1 MALRMNHAL
10 GSGRAGHAIDDGRDP
25 DGIPSDT
32 LRADAGTVAGM
43 MCSAVVLLIGLAMS
57 PAAAQTASP
66 VALTFDSAQ
75 SQLVERSDAIAASDA
90 NVRSKEA
97 QEGATRTLRRPDVDV
112 EAQLLEYQ
120 KTLYLPLGSLAPV
133 AQQFGI
139 EDPLRFQQR
148 RRSTRPIVS
157 ATLPIYT
164 GGQISGTQAGA
175 RAQVRQARA
184 DRDIAA
190 SDQIVQ
196 LVRAYFGQQLAE
208 RALGVRRD
216 VLAGLERHVADAAKL
231 ERERFI
237 SHAQRLQAEVARDD
251 ARAEYDKAIGDLA
264 TANAALAGLLRES
277 AGVRPT
283 TPLFVISRPLPP
295 VDTFKASALAS
306 HPQVAR
312 LEALEGQAAAGVTLQ
327 EAKQRPTVYGFSQYN
342 FDRRNTLL
350 TDPDWV
356 VGVGVKFKLL
366 SGLGRRQAVD
376 AARATQ
382 EQARAG
388 IREARTQI
396 EIGVAKAWNDVE
408 TARRRY
414 LLLDSTIVSSTENLR
429 LQTLSYREQQA
440 TSLDVIDAQLG
451 LARARIQRAQAAN
464 DYVQA
469 LAQLLNVSGMI
480 DEMPRYVAEAD
491 KVIP

>member
-1 MALRMNHAL
+1 MRIGAVFL
-10 GSGRAGHAIDDGRDP
+10 SGLMI
-25 DGIPSDT
+25 S
-32 LRADAGTVAGM
+32 
-43 MCSAVVLLIGLAMS
+43 S
-57 PAAAQTASP
+57 AAAQTVTP

-75 SQLVERSDAIAASDA
+75 SQLLERSDAIAASEA
-90 NVRSKEA
+90 NLRSKEA

-133 AQQFGI
+133 AEEFGI

-148 RRSTRPIVS
+148 RRSTRPIVT
-157 ATLPIYT
+157 ATLPIYA

-175 RAQVRQARA
+175 AAQVGQARA
-184 DRDIAA
+184 DRDIATNE
-190 SDQIVQ
+190 QLVQ

-208 RALGVRRD
+208 RALGIRRD
-216 VLAGLERHVADAAKL
+216 VLAGLDRHVADAVKL
-231 ERERFI
+231 ERAQFI

-251 ARAEYDKAIGDLA
+251 ARAEYEKAIGDLA
-264 TANAALAGLLRES
+264 TANAALAGLLREP

-295 VDTFKASALAS
+295 LETFTASALSS
-306 HPQVAR
+306 HPQIAR
-312 LEALEGQAAAGVTLQ
+312 LEALEGQASAGVTLQ
-327 EAKQRPTVYGFSQYN
+327 QAKQRPTVYGFAQYN
-342 FDRRNTLL
+342 FDRQNSLL
-350 TDPDWV
+350 TDPDWT
-356 VGVGVKFKLL
+356 VGVGVKYKLI
-366 SGLGRRQAVD
+366 SGLGRRQMVD
-376 AARATQ
+376 AARETQ

-388 IREARTQI
+388 IREGRTQI
-396 EIGVAKAWNDVE
+396 GIGVTKAWNDVE
-408 TARRRY
+408 AARRRY
-414 LLLDSTIVSSTENLR
+414 LLLDSAIASSAENLR

-451 LARARIQRAQAAN
+451 LGRTRIQRAQAAN

-480 DEMPRYVAEAD
+480 DQMPRYVADAD

>member
-1 MALRMNHAL
+1 MLL
-10 GSGRAGHAIDDGRDP
+10 G
-25 DGIPSDT
+25 
-32 LRADAGTVAGM
+32 LVA
-43 MCSAVVLLIGLAMS
+43 S
-57 PAAAQTASP
+57 PLAAQTAP
-66 VALTFDSAQ
+66 VALTFDGAQ
-75 SQLVERSDAIAASDA
+75 SQLLDRSDAIAASDA
-90 NVRSKEA
+90 NMRSKEA

-133 AQQFGI
+133 AQEFGI
-139 EDPLRFQQR
+139 ADPLRFQQR
-148 RRSTRPIVS
+148 RSSTRPIIS
-157 ATLPIYT
+157 ATLPIYA

-175 RAQVRQARA
+175 RAQVAQARA

-190 SDQIVQ
+190 NEQIVQ

-216 VLAGLERHVADAAKL
+216 VLTGLDRHVEDAVKL

-251 ARAEYDKAIGDLA
+251 ARAEYEKAIGDLS
-264 TANAALAGLLRES
+264 TANAALAGLLREPE
-277 AGVRPT
+277 GVRPT

-295 VDTFKASALAS
+295 IETFRAAAFAS
-306 HPQVAR
+306 HPQIAR
-312 LEALEGQAAAGVTLQ
+312 LEALEGQAKAGVTLQ
-327 EAKQRPTVYGFSQYN
+327 QAKQRPTVYGFTQYN

-350 TDPDWV
+350 TDPDWA
-356 VGVGVKFKLL
+356 VGLGVRYKLF
-366 SGLGRRQAVD
+366 SGLGRRQSVD
-376 AARATQ
+376 AARATE

-388 IREARTQI
+388 IREGRTQI
-396 EIGVAKAWNDVE
+396 GIGVAKAWNDVE

-414 LLLDSTIVSSTENLR
+414 LLLDSAIASSTENLR

-440 TSLDVIDAQLG
+440 TSLDVVDAQLG
-451 LARARIQRAQAAN
+451 LGRARIQRAQAAN
-464 DYVQA
+464 DYIQA

>member
-1 MALRMNHAL
+1 MRIGASM
-10 GSGRAGHAIDDGRDP
+10 
-25 DGIPSDT
+25 
-32 LRADAGTVAGM
+32 
-43 MCSAVVLLIGLAMS
+43 LLGLAAS
-57 PAAAQTASP
+57 SAAAQTAPPP

-75 SQLVERSDAIAASDA
+75 SQLLERSDAIAASDA
-90 NVRSKEA
+90 NVRSKES
-97 QEGATRTLRRPDVDV
+97 QEGATRTLHRPDVDV

-120 KTLYLPLGSLAPV
+120 KTLYLPLGSLATV

-139 EDPLRFQQR
+139 ADPLRFQQR
-148 RRSTRPIVS
+148 RSSTRPIIS

-175 RAQVRQARA
+175 RAQVDQARA

-190 SDQIVQ
+190 NEQIVQ

-216 VLAGLERHVADAAKL
+216 VLVGLDRHVEDAVKL

-251 ARAEYDKAIGDLA
+251 ARAEYEKAIGDLA
-264 TANAALAGLLRES
+264 TANAALAGLLRQPE
-277 AGVRPT
+277 GIRPT

-295 VDTFKASALAS
+295 LDTFKAAALSS
-306 HPQVAR
+306 HPQIAR
-312 LEALEGQAAAGVTLQ
+312 LEALESQAKAGVTLQ
-327 EAKQRPTVYGFSQYN
+327 QAKQRPTVYGFTQYN

-356 VGVGVKFKLL
+356 VGVGVRYKLF

-388 IREARTQI
+388 VRESQAQI
-396 EIGVAKAWNDVE
+396 EIGVAKAWNDVD

-414 LLLDSTIVSSTENLR
+414 LLLDSAIASSTENLR

-440 TSLDVIDAQLG
+440 TSLDVVDAQLG
-451 LARARIQRAQAAN
+451 LGRARIQRAQAAN
-464 DYVQA
+464 DYIQA

-480 DEMPRYVAEAD
+480 AEMPRYVAQAD